1 MVRWLGLPV
10 SNAGGTG
17 LIPGR
22 GTEILHAAWHGKKR
36 KGKKKRALDAYLVF
50 IKTDKQH
57 SMLVYPDRLLHPDV
71 FIF

>member
-22 GTEILHAAWHGKKR
+22 GTEILHAARHGKKR
-36 KGKKKRALDAYLVF
+36 KGKKKERWMP
-50 IKTDKQH
+50 I
-57 SMLVYPDRLLHPDV
+57 
-71 FIF
+71 